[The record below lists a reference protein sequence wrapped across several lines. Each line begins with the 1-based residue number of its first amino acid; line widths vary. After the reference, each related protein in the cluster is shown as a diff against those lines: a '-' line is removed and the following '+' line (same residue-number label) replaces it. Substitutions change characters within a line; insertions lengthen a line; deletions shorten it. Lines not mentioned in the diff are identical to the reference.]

1 MLQKKDKKNY
11 IFFYLII
18 FLILSSIHNSNLK
31 YDNFF
36 SIKKIEVIDLNNAGN
51 SFLENKFTDL
61 IGSNIFALN
70 KKSFELINSIN
81 SIKSYNVKKIYP
93 NQVKVYLES
102 AVAIGVVKNS
112 NEFIILGD
120 NGKIIDLETL
130 PKNIPEV
137 TGTSDMEKTFQTIE
151 IINKSNF
158 DIKNIKKIIFFPSKR
173 IDLELEDKKKIRFPV
188 NFVIDD
194 LNFGYRIVNDE
205 KYNQSE
211 IIDLRVPNKIITY
224 DKK

>member
-137 TGTSDMEKTFQTIE
+137 TGTNDMEKTFQTIE

>member
-1 MLQKKDKKNY
+1 MLQKIDKKKY

-18 FLILSSIHNSNLK
+18 FLILSSIHNSNFK
-31 YDNFF
+31 YNNFF
-36 SIKKIEVIDLNNAGN
+36 SIKKIEIIDLNNGGY
-51 SFLENKFTDL
+51 SFLQNKFTDL

-81 SIKSYNVKKIYP
+81 SIKSYNIKKIYP
-93 NQVKVYLES
+93 NRIKVYLES
-102 AVAIGVVKNS
+102 AVAIGVIKNS

-120 NGKIIDLETL
+120 NGKIIDLETF

-137 TGTSDMEKTFQTIE
+137 TGTNDMEKIFQTIE

-173 IDLELEDKKKIRFPV
+173 IDLELQNKKKIRFPI
-188 NFVIDD
+188 NFAIDD
-194 LNFGYRIVNDE
+194 LNFGYKVVND
-205 KYNQSE
+205 KKFNQFI
-211 IIDLRVPNKIITY
+211 IIDLRVPNKVITY
-224 DKK
+224 D